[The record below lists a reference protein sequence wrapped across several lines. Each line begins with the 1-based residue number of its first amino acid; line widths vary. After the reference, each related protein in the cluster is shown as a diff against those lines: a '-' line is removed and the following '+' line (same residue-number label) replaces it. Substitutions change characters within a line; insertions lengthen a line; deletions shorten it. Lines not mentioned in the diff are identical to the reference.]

1 MWEGKSVGEEVAS
14 REIKEDL
21 PTKVT
26 FEGDTEEVT
35 EWPMLQFIMFEEEWG
50 SQRGLGMAFGC

>member
-1 MWEGKSVGEEVAS
+1 MGEEVAS

-35 EWPMLQFIMFEEEWG
+35 EWPMLQFIMFEEE
-50 SQRGLGMAFGC
+50 